1 MNMPDFV
8 TVAGITVVC
17 FLIGICVKASP
28 LDDKFIPI
36 IVGVCGGALGIVG
49 LYTMPTFPVDNII
62 DAVAVGIASGLAATG
77 VHQVFKQLSK
87 DE

>member
-1 MNMPDFV
+1 MPEFA
-8 TVAGITVVC
+8 TVAGITVIC
-17 FLIGICVKASP
+17 YLIGVIVKASP

-36 IVGVCGGALGIVG
+36 IVGVCGAALGVVG
-49 LYTMPTFPVDNII
+49 MHTMPAFPVDNII
-62 DAVAVGIASGLAATG
+62 DAIAVGIASGLAATG